1 MVAAV
6 AAAGVVGF
14 GSAAVAT
21 VGPLGSSD
29 VKDALPGAVENVKDQ
44 VSGSVGSDIVDIP
57 SGAGDLEAALADL
70 RSKLESQSVAI
81 TPQSAD
87 LSGARLAAAMDDAAE
102 RVRAGSAQLTE
113 AQNEGADKLA
123 DKLETA
129 AAQVRA
135 SSLSAPTGSAG
146 ASTDI
151 STQDASGSASGGGSM
166 SSDLGGGTVAG
177 GGSLSGEQA
186 LTQVMGVLVHT
197 QQLDQADALSG
208 ASAEDLL
215 DRDNVDAALER
226 VAFQVNQLVG

>member
-29 VKDALPGAVENVKDQ
+29 VKEALPGAVDNVQDQ
-44 VSGSVGSDIVDIP
+44 VSEGVGSDIVDIP

-70 RSKLESQSVAI
+70 REKLDDQSVAI

-87 LSGARLAAAMDDAAE
+87 LSGARLATAMDDAAE
-102 RVRAGSAQLTE
+102 RIRAGSARLTE

-123 DKLETA
+123 DKLEA
-129 AAQVRA
+129 GADRMRD
-135 SSLSAPTGSAG
+135 SSLSAPSGSAG
-146 ASTDI
+146 ASTDV
-151 STQDASGSASGGGSM
+151 STQDAGGSASGGGSM

-186 LTQVMGVLVHT
+186 LTQAMGVLVHT
-197 QQLDQADALSG
+197 QQLDQTDALSSG
-208 ASAEDLL
+208 PAGDLL
-215 DRDNVDAALER
+215 DREKVDAALSR
-226 VAFQVNQLVG
+226 IAVQLHQLTG